1 MLTKAQ
7 AKYIQ
12 NLGHKKLRENEKVFV
27 AEGPKL
33 VLELLRE
40 PALSIQSGYATEAFL
55 STHPGIEN
63 MVAVSEQELQ
73 RISFLSTPNQ
83 VVALFH
89 KPVFSNPSSFKK
101 QVVLMLDT
109 IQDPGNIGSILR
121 TADWF
126 GVKSIICSKDSAD
139 IFNPKVVQSTMG
151 SIARVQVLYADLEL
165 FIKEQE
171 LPPIYATTLKGKSI
185 FDMEPLKEGVIL
197 IGNESKGIS
206 DELLKHAKETIT
218 IPKKGQAESLNAAIA
233 TGIILSQLVR

>member
-12 NLGHKKLRENEKVFV
+12 NLGHKKLRENENLFV

-40 PALSIQSGYATEAFL
+40 PTLTIQSGFGTESFL
-55 STHPGIEN
+55 SAHPGLKSIVE
-63 MVAVSEQELQ
+63 VSEQELQ

-89 KPVFSNPSSFKK
+89 KPVFTKPSSFKD
-101 QVVLMLDT
+101 QISLMLDT
-109 IQDPGNIGSILR
+109 VQDPGNIGSILR

-126 GVKSIICSKDSAD
+126 GVKTIVCSKDSAD

-151 SIARVQVLYADLEL
+151 SIARVQVLYEDLEQ
-165 FIKEQE
+165 FIKENE
-171 LPPIYATTLKGKSI
+171 LPPIYATTLDGKSI
-185 FDMEPLKEGVIL
+185 FDMQPLKNGVIL

-206 DELLKHAKETIT
+206 DPLLQHATERIT
-218 IPKKGQAESLNAAIA
+218 IPKKGKAESLNAAIA
-233 TGIILSQLVR
+233 CAIVLAELCR

>member
-12 NLGHKKLRENEKVFV
+12 NLGHKKLRENENVFV

-33 VLELLRE
+33 VLDLLKE
-40 PALSIQSGYATEAFL
+40 PSLSIQSGYATEAFL
-55 STHPGIEN
+55 SAHPGIEK
-63 MVAVSEQELQ
+63 MVEVSEQELE

-89 KPVFSNPSSFKK
+89 KPVFSSPASFKK
-101 QVVLMLDT
+101 QVSLMLDT

-126 GVKSIICSKDSAD
+126 GVKNIICSKDSAD

-151 SIARVQVLYADLEL
+151 SIARVQVLYRDLEL
-165 FIKEQE
+165 FIEEQE

-185 FDMEPLKEGVIL
+185 FEMTPLKEGVIL
-197 IGNESKGIS
+197 IGNESKGVS
-206 DELLKHAKETIT
+206 DELLQYAKETIT
-218 IPKKGQAESLNAAIA
+218 IPRKGQAESLNAAIA
-233 TGIILSQLVR
+233 TAIVLAHLVG